1 MKFLLKFIKNPK
13 VKSVIILTILLCVYT
28 FLCAYSYVQ
37 AISSDL
43 SESVF
48 RLHVI
53 ANSDSEEDQNLK
65 YIVRD
70 NLLQYMNEICKGCTS
85 KEEAINLAKENLVAF
100 EEIALN
106 TIKEQGFDYTVNVT
120 IGNFEFPTKTYGDIS
135 FPAGMYDALKVEIG
149 EAQGQNWW
157 CVMFPPLCFVDVSS
171 GVVDESSKELLE
183 NEMSEEEF
191 ALISD
196 SSNSDINFKFKL
208 LELFS
213 NSGLLTAK
221 N

>member
-1 MKFLLKFIKNPK
+1 M
-13 VKSVIILTILLCVYT
+13 SE
-28 FLCAYSYVQ
+28 
-37 AISSDL
+37 DL
-43 SESVF
+43 QNSVF

-70 NLLQYMNEICKGCTS
+70 NLLEYMNKLCKDAS
-85 KEEAINLAKENLVAF
+85 NKAEAIKIAKAN
-100 EEIALN
+100 EESFKQIAEN
-106 TIKEQGFDYTVNVT
+106 TIREQGYNYGVNVE
-120 IGNFEFPTKTYGDIS
+120 IGEFEFPTKKYGDIA

-149 EAQGQNWW
+149 EASGHNWW
-157 CVMFPPLCFVDVSS
+157 CVMFPPLCFVDISS
-171 GVVDESSKELLE
+171 GTVPDSSKEMLE
-183 NEMSEEEF
+183 DELTDEEF

-196 SSNSDINFKFKL
+196 TDNSDIQFKFKL
-208 LELFS
+208 LELFT